1 MGAPRWTYGA
11 SSPPPSLMRRFD
23 TPSSSSMGIYPSAS
37 SGPVAVRLPARSW
50 RTIMWYVRAKIGA
63 VVAFLIAVAFVV
75 AGLNPDLACLTG
87 AGIGLL
93 LMVALR

>member
-1 MGAPRWTYGA
+1 
-11 SSPPPSLMRRFD
+11 
-23 TPSSSSMGIYPSAS
+23 
-37 SGPVAVRLPARSW
+37 
-50 RTIMWYVRAKIGA
+50 MWYVRAKIGA